1 MPTLEG
7 AVERITFHN
16 EENGYTVARLI
27 PDGKDYEVTVI
38 GNMLGVQVGEHV
50 RLEGEWSV
58 HGQYGRQFKV
68 ERYASVLPATA
79 AGIEKYLGSGLVKGV
94 GPVTATRIVRK
105 FGADTLTVI
114 DETPE
119 RLREV
124 LGVGPKRVGQIKSA
138 WHEQR
143 QIREVMVFLQSHGVS
158 PALAVRIYKHY
169 GDGAAGVVRNDP
181 YRLARDIH
189 GIGFI
194 TADKIARNLGIASD
208 APERVAAGVAYTL
221 SKKADEGHVYVPQGE
236 LVQASAKLLEV
247 AEPLAA
253 AAIDSL
259 RQDEQVR
266 VEPLAGGTGLAEE
279 RAVYLTPFY
288 YGEIGV
294 AGRLRRLMDAVEDRC
309 FVFRSFDWPQ
319 GLAVVQRDT
328 GLRLTA
334 QQQAAV
340 RTALTERVTVLTGGP
355 GTGKAQPVHAKV
367 LTPTG
372 WATMADVKVGDTLLA
387 PDGST
392 TKVLGVFPQ
401 GVRPVWEVE
410 FEDGRVVECCEDHL
424 WRVWT
429 RTSVWSPTKKK
440 KVRQRGWRT
449 VTTKEIAQ
457 WYARNRS
464 EVQRTAVPVVHDAM
478 PYQEQNLDIPPY
490 VMGII
495 LAEGHLGSGIT
506 VSTSDEDM
514 VQRIQT
520 LLPGNMHILPATA
533 KYTYRISLYAGY
545 KGQRQANPF
554 LNELRRCGLLGKRSY
569 EKFIPDR
576 YKRAGLQQRYDLL
589 QGVLDGDGHVDCHG
603 AMSFT
608 STSAQLA
615 KDVQELVW
623 SLGGIATISSRQTTY
638 TYKGE
643 KRQGR
648 VSFTVRIRHGNG
660 RRLFGLAR
668 KQQRIN
674 PDSQVAWDRVKIVSI
689 QATERSAPMMC
700 IAVDHP
706 AQLYVTDNYIVTH
719 NTTTMRSMIR
729 LLDAARRSYVLA
741 SPTGRAAKR
750 LGEATGKEAK
760 TIHRL
765 LEWSPGGAGGF
776 TFQRNED
783 NPLDVDMVI
792 VDEAS
797 MLDLLLTNHL
807 LKAIP
812 PGAHLLLV
820 GDIDQ
825 LPPVGAGNVL
835 RDVIDSGAAAVVR
848 LDVIFRQ
855 AAGSFI
861 IENAHRIN
869 RGQMPEWRP
878 EQSQDFFLFQTDDPE
893 RAAEL
898 VSEIVQ
904 ERIPR
909 KFGIAA
915 SDVQVLSPMH
925 RGAAGVGALN
935 ERLQAALNPPAAA
948 KPERRIGGRIFRL
961 GDRVMQMRNNYDK
974 DVFNGD
980 LGQIVALDPV
990 EQSLTVRIDGHAVPY
1005 DFLELDELVHAY
1017 AISVHKSQGSEFP
1030 AVVVPI
1036 TTQHYM
1042 MLQRNLLYTAV
1053 TRARKL
1059 VVLVGSPRAV
1069 AIAVNNN
1076 KIADRYSA
1084 LAERLR

>member
-1 MPTLEG
+1 MATLEG

-16 EENGYTVARLI
+16 EENGYTVARLV

-50 RLEGEWSV
+50 RLGGEWTV
-58 HGQYGRQFKV
+58 HSQFGRQFKV
-68 ERYASVLPATA
+68 EHYASVLPATA

-94 GPVTATRIVRK
+94 GPVTAKRIVGK
-105 FGADTLTVI
+105 FGAGTLNVI

-119 RLREV
+119 RLHEV
-124 LGVGPKRVGQIKSA
+124 LGVGPKRVSKIKSA

-169 GDGAAGVVRNDP
+169 GDGAAGVVNNDP

-194 TADKIARNLGIASD
+194 TADKIARNLGIAPD

-221 SKKADEGHVYVPQGE
+221 SQKADAGHVYVPQSE
-236 LVQASAKLLEV
+236 LVADSAKLLEV
-247 AEPLAA
+247 PPPLAA
-253 AAIDSL
+253 TAIESL
-259 RQDEQVR
+259 RQDEQVH
-266 VEPLAGGTGLAEE
+266 VEPLVGATGLADE

-294 AGRLRRLMDAVEDRC
+294 AGRLRRLMDAVEDRL
-309 FVFRSFDWPQ
+309 FIFRSFDWPQ
-319 GLAVVQRDT
+319 GLAVVQRDA

-340 RTALTERVTVLTGGP
+340 RTALTERVAVITGGP
-355 GTGKAQPVHAKV
+355 GTGKTFSMQ
-367 LTPTG
+367 
-372 WATMADVKVGDTLLA
+372 
-387 PDGST
+387 
-392 TKVLGVFPQ
+392 
-401 GVRPVWEVE
+401 
-410 FEDGRVVECCEDHL
+410 
-424 WRVWT
+424 
-429 RTSVWSPTKKK
+429 
-440 KVRQRGWRT
+440 
-449 VTTKEIAQ
+449 
-457 WYARNRS
+457 
-464 EVQRTAVPVVHDAM
+464 
-478 PYQEQNLDIPPY
+478 
-490 VMGII
+490 
-495 LAEGHLGSGIT
+495 
-506 VSTSDEDM
+506 
-514 VQRIQT
+514 
-520 LLPGNMHILPATA
+520 
-533 KYTYRISLYAGY
+533 
-545 KGQRQANPF
+545 
-554 LNELRRCGLLGKRSY
+554 
-569 EKFIPDR
+569 
-576 YKRAGLQQRYDLL
+576 
-589 QGVLDGDGHVDCHG
+589 
-603 AMSFT
+603 
-608 STSAQLA
+608 
-615 KDVQELVW
+615 
-623 SLGGIATISSRQTTY
+623 
-638 TYKGE
+638 
-643 KRQGR
+643 
-648 VSFTVRIRHGNG
+648 
-660 RRLFGLAR
+660 
-668 KQQRIN
+668 
-674 PDSQVAWDRVKIVSI
+674 SI
-689 QATERSAPMMC
+689 
-700 IAVDHP
+700 
-706 AQLYVTDNYIVTH
+706 
-719 NTTTMRSMIR
+719 IR

-750 LGEATGKEAK
+750 LSEATAKEAK

-812 PGAHLLLV
+812 SGAHLLLV

-869 RGQMPEWRP
+869 QGQMPEWRP

-893 RAAEL
+893 RAADL
-898 VSEIVQ
+898 VVEIVQ

-909 KFGIAA
+909 RFGIPA

-925 RGAAGVGALN
+925 RGAVGVSALN
-935 ERLQAALNPPAAA
+935 ERLQAALNPPTPT
-948 KPERRIGGRIFRL
+948 KPERRIGGRVFRL
-961 GDRVMQMRNNYDK
+961 GDRVMQMRNNYNK

-980 LGQIVALDPV
+980 LGQITALDPV
-990 EQSLTVRIDGHAVPY
+990 EQVLSVRIDERTVPY
-1005 DFLELDELVHAY
+1005 EFLELDELVHAY
-1017 AISVHKSQGSEFP
+1017 AVSVHKSQGSEFP
-1030 AVVVPI
+1030 AVVVPV

-1069 AIAVNNN
+1069 AIAVNNH

>member
-7 AVERITFHN
+7 AIERITFHN
-16 EENGYTVARLI
+16 EENGYTVARLV
-27 PDGKDYEVTVI
+27 PDGKDYELTVI

-50 RLEGEWSV
+50 RLEGEWTV

-94 GPVTATRIVRK
+94 GPVTAKRIVRQ
-105 FGADTLTVI
+105 FGAETLTVI

-124 LGVGPKRVGQIKSA
+124 LGVGPKRVTLIKSA

-169 GDGAAGVVRNDP
+169 GDGAAGVVTNDP

-194 TADKIARNLGIASD
+194 TADKIARNLGIAPD

-221 SKKADEGHVYVPQGE
+221 SQKADEGHVYVPQGE
-236 LVQASAKLLEV
+236 LVAEAAKLLDV
-247 AEPLAA
+247 PAPLAA
-253 AAIDSL
+253 AAIETL
-259 RQDEQVR
+259 QQEEQVR
-266 VEPLAGGTGLAEE
+266 VEPLAGAAGASGLAEA

-319 GLAVVQRDT
+319 GLAVVQRET

-340 RTALTERVTVLTGGP
+340 RTALTERVTVMTGGP
-355 GTGKAQPVHAKV
+355 GTGK
-367 LTPTG
+367 TTC
-372 WATMADVKVGDTLLA
+372 TLA
-387 PDGST
+387 
-392 TKVLGVFPQ
+392 
-401 GVRPVWEVE
+401 
-410 FEDGRVVECCEDHL
+410 
-424 WRVWT
+424 
-429 RTSVWSPTKKK
+429 
-440 KVRQRGWRT
+440 
-449 VTTKEIAQ
+449 I
-457 WYARNRS
+457 
-464 EVQRTAVPVVHDAM
+464 
-478 PYQEQNLDIPPY
+478 
-490 VMGII
+490 
-495 LAEGHLGSGIT
+495 
-506 VSTSDEDM
+506 
-514 VQRIQT
+514 
-520 LLPGNMHILPATA
+520 
-533 KYTYRISLYAGY
+533 
-545 KGQRQANPF
+545 
-554 LNELRRCGLLGKRSY
+554 
-569 EKFIPDR
+569 
-576 YKRAGLQQRYDLL
+576 
-589 QGVLDGDGHVDCHG
+589 
-603 AMSFT
+603 
-608 STSAQLA
+608 
-615 KDVQELVW
+615 
-623 SLGGIATISSRQTTY
+623 
-638 TYKGE
+638 
-643 KRQGR
+643 
-648 VSFTVRIRHGNG
+648 
-660 RRLFGLAR
+660 
-668 KQQRIN
+668 
-674 PDSQVAWDRVKIVSI
+674 
-689 QATERSAPMMC
+689 
-700 IAVDHP
+700 
-706 AQLYVTDNYIVTH
+706 
-719 NTTTMRSMIR
+719 IR

-750 LGEATGKEAK
+750 LGEATGREAK

-776 TFQRNED
+776 TFQRNEE

-835 RDVIDSGAAAVVR
+835 RDVIDSDAAAVVR

-898 VSEIVQ
+898 VVEIVQ

-909 KFGIAA
+909 KFGIPAHEI
-915 SDVQVLSPMH
+915 QVLSPMH
-925 RGAAGVGALN
+925 RGAVGVAALN
-935 ERLQAALNPPAAA
+935 ERLQAALNPPAAG

-980 LGQIVALDPV
+980 LGQITALDLV
-990 EQSLTVRIDGHAVPY
+990 EQTLAVRIDERTVPY

-1017 AISVHKSQGSEFP
+1017 AVSVHKSQGSEFP

-1059 VVLVGSPRAV
+1059 VVLVGAPRAV

-1076 KIADRYSA
+1076 RIADRYSA

>member
-1 MPTLEG
+1 
-7 AVERITFHN
+7 
-16 EENGYTVARLI
+16 
-27 PDGKDYEVTVI
+27 
-38 GNMLGVQVGEHV
+38 
-50 RLEGEWSV
+50 
-58 HGQYGRQFKV
+58 
-68 ERYASVLPATA
+68 
-79 AGIEKYLGSGLVKGV
+79 
-94 GPVTATRIVRK
+94 
-105 FGADTLTVI
+105 
-114 DETPE
+114 
-119 RLREV
+119 
-124 LGVGPKRVGQIKSA
+124 LGVGPKRVGQIKTA

-158 PALAVRIYKHY
+158 PSLAVRIYKHY

-194 TADKIARNLGIASD
+194 TADKIARNLGMAPD

-221 SKKADEGHVYVPQGE
+221 SQKADEGHVYVPQGE
-236 LVQASAKLLEV
+236 LVEDAARLLEV
-247 AEPLAA
+247 PAPLAA
-253 AAIDSL
+253 TAIEAL

-266 VEPLAGGTGLAEE
+266 VEPLAGAAGIAEE

-288 YGEIGV
+288 YGEVGV

-355 GTGKAQPVHAKV
+355 GTGKTFSMQ
-367 LTPTG
+367 
-372 WATMADVKVGDTLLA
+372 
-387 PDGST
+387 
-392 TKVLGVFPQ
+392 
-401 GVRPVWEVE
+401 
-410 FEDGRVVECCEDHL
+410 
-424 WRVWT
+424 
-429 RTSVWSPTKKK
+429 
-440 KVRQRGWRT
+440 
-449 VTTKEIAQ
+449 
-457 WYARNRS
+457 
-464 EVQRTAVPVVHDAM
+464 
-478 PYQEQNLDIPPY
+478 
-490 VMGII
+490 
-495 LAEGHLGSGIT
+495 
-506 VSTSDEDM
+506 
-514 VQRIQT
+514 
-520 LLPGNMHILPATA
+520 
-533 KYTYRISLYAGY
+533 
-545 KGQRQANPF
+545 
-554 LNELRRCGLLGKRSY
+554 
-569 EKFIPDR
+569 
-576 YKRAGLQQRYDLL
+576 
-589 QGVLDGDGHVDCHG
+589 
-603 AMSFT
+603 
-608 STSAQLA
+608 
-615 KDVQELVW
+615 
-623 SLGGIATISSRQTTY
+623 
-638 TYKGE
+638 
-643 KRQGR
+643 
-648 VSFTVRIRHGNG
+648 
-660 RRLFGLAR
+660 
-668 KQQRIN
+668 
-674 PDSQVAWDRVKIVSI
+674 
-689 QATERSAPMMC
+689 
-700 IAVDHP
+700 
-706 AQLYVTDNYIVTH
+706 
-719 NTTTMRSMIR
+719 SMIR
-729 LLDAARRSYVLA
+729 LLDVTRRSYVLA

-855 AAGSFI
+855 AAGSYI

-869 RGQMPEWRP
+869 QGQMPEWRP

-898 VSEIVQ
+898 VGEIVQ

-909 KFGIAA
+909 KFNIPAHE
-915 SDVQVLSPMH
+915 VQVLSPMH
-925 RGAAGVGALN
+925 RGAVGVGALN
-935 ERLQAALNPPAAA
+935 ERLQAALNPPAAN
-948 KPERRIGGRIFRL
+948 KPERRIGGRVLRV

-980 LGQIVALDPV
+980 LGRISALDPI
-990 EQSLTVRIDGHAVPY
+990 EQTLAVRIDDRTVSY

-1017 AISVHKSQGSEFP
+1017 AVSVHKSQGSEFP